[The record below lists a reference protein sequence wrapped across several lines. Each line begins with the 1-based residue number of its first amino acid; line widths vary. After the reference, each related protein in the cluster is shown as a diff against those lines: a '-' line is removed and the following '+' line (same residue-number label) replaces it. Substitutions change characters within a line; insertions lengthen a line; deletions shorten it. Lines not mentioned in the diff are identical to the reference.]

1 MISAMEFHEG
11 MIFEDEGKILQVI
24 SYQHHRKSQA
34 KAKVSVKVRDA
45 DSGAVLEKSYP
56 SDTKF
61 CDVEVR
67 KKDFQ
72 FLYAEGDMLHFMD
85 VETYE
90 QEILQKSKLGDM
102 CKFLVDNMEIVGVY
116 FDGKFRTIEMPANI
130 IATVAFAEPGV
141 KGDSVS
147 NMTKIAKTDNGI
159 ELKVPLFIK
168 EGDKVRVDT
177 RTGEYIGRV

>member
-1 MISAMEFHEG
+1 MISATEFHEG
-11 MIFEDEGKILQVI
+11 MIFEDEGRIYQVI

-34 KAKVSVKVRDA
+34 RAKVGVKLRDVDTGSVF
-45 DSGAVLEKSYP
+45 EKAYP

-61 CDVEVR
+61 RDVDVR

-72 FLYAEGDMLHFMD
+72 YLYADGEALHFMD

-90 QEILQKSKLGDM
+90 QEVLQKSRLGDDA
-102 CKFLVDNMEIVGVY
+102 KFLVENMDIVGVY
-116 FDGKFRTIEMPANI
+116 FDGKFRTVEMPANVVV
-130 IATVAFAEPGV
+130 TVSFAEPGV

-147 NMTKIAKTDNGI
+147 NLMKSATTDTGI

-168 EGDKVRVDT
+168 EGDKIRVDT
-177 RTGEYIGRV
+177 RTGEYVERV